1 VRVHEQMPM
10 GILARLLF
18 LNASQ
23 GSVGSLASTVSVLE
37 QGFTSTGVCQLDAL
51 GVSAFPTL
59 ARFLYALRGAVLDA
73 SDDFPLDAE
82 VHPHPS
88 SHELGDFDPED
99 EERSVS
105 LSFRVQVARQLDAPC
120 EAEDQV
126 DE

>member
-1 VRVHEQMPM
+1 MLM
-10 GILARLLF
+10 GILARL

-23 GSVGSLASTVSVLE
+23 GSVGSLASAVSVLE

-51 GVSAFPTL
+51 RVRAFPTL

-82 VHPHPS
+82 EHPHPS

-105 LSFRVQVARQLDAPC
+105 LRFRVQVARQLDAPC